1 LRHRPCVLRG
11 TRPPDAASIYFP
23 WQHRAA
29 SNRRAIKVIQSRCLP
44 PASKTLLIKPLGGSS
59 DIAHYRFLAP
69 VLRRI
74 ISCSQLAA
82 LNYDSTSNSV
92 CLPRCLSSQ
101 ENTLLHPPQL
111 SVHEVSVACSFTP
124 ESRSWKHQVTT
135 TVTINESQCKYFG
148 AQGIDR
154 SCEHVVASTTRQ

>member
-1 LRHRPCVLRG
+1 VEHARPN
-11 TRPPDAASIYFP
+11 AASIYFT

-29 SNRRAIKVIQSRCLP
+29 SNRRAIKFIQSRRLP
-44 PASKTLLIKPLGGSS
+44 PASKTLLIIPLGGSS
-59 DIAHYRFLAP
+59 DIAHYRLSAP

-74 ISCSQLAA
+74 LACSPRVA
-82 LNYDSTSNSV
+82 LNYHSPSNSI

-124 ESRSWKHQVTT
+124 ESRSWKHEVTT
-135 TVTINESQCKYFG
+135 TVTINESQGKYFG
-148 AQGIDR
+148 AQGSDPSWGHI
-154 SCEHVVASTTRQ
+154 VTSTTRQ

>member
-1 LRHRPCVLRG
+1 VCRG

-29 SNRRAIKVIQSRCLP
+29 LNRRAIKVIQSRCLP
-44 PASKTLLIKPLGGSS
+44 PASKTLLIIPLGGSS

-74 ISCSQLAA
+74 LSCSPRAA
-82 LNYDSTSNSV
+82 LNYHSPSNSI

-111 SVHEVSVACSFTP
+111 SVHEVSVTCSFTP

-135 TVTINESQCKYFG
+135 TVMINESQGKNFG
-148 AQGIDR
+148 AQGTDP
-154 SCEHVVASTTRQ
+154 SCGHIVASTTRQCVNL